1 MRRIYMD
8 HAATTPA
15 HPQVVQAML
24 PYFTEYFGNP
34 SSIYEDGIEVRQAIE
49 EARESLARSLGAK
62 PQEIVFTSGGT
73 EADNHALKGVLY
85 RSGEKKNHVITTA
98 IEHHA
103 VLESCHYLEKQ
114 GCEVTILPVDGQGLV
129 DPDAVRKAI
138 TPRTAIVSVMH
149 ANNEIGT
156 IEPIREI
163 SLITREAGV
172 YLHTDAVQTAGAL
185 EINVDDLGVDL
196 LSASAHKLYGPKGIG
211 CLYVRKGTKLHSFIH
226 GGAQESKR
234 RAGTENIPGIIG
246 FGKAMELAVEEREER
261 TAHLLPLRDRLI
273 REISERIPDACLNGH
288 PTLRLPNNVHFRF
301 KYIEGESICLNLD
314 FLGVDTSTGSA
325 CSSEA
330 LEPSHV
336 LIALGLPHEEAHGS
350 MRFTLGRGNTEEDVD
365 YLVKEL
371 PPIIEKLRAMSPLY
385 KP

>member
-8 HAATTPA
+8 HAATTPT
-15 HPQVVQAML
+15 HPDVVQAML

-49 EARESLARSLGAK
+49 AARESLARGLGAN
-62 PQEIVFTSGGT
+62 PREIVFTSGGT

-114 GCEVTILPVDGQGLV
+114 GYEVTILPVDGQGLV

-172 YLHTDAVQTAGAL
+172 YLHTDAVQSAGIL
-185 EINVDDLGVDL
+185 EMNVDDLGVDL

-246 FGKAMELAVEEREER
+246 FGKAMELAVEERAER
-261 TAHLLPLRDRLI
+261 TAHLLPLRDKLI
-273 REISERIPDACLNGH
+273 RGIRESIPDAYLNGH
-288 PTLRLPNNVHFRF
+288 PTLRLPNNAHFRF

-325 CSSEA
+325 CSSES

-336 LIALGLPHEEAHGS
+336 LLALGLPVEESHGS
-350 MRFTLGRGNTEEDVD
+350 MRFTLGRDNTEEDVD
-365 YLVKEL
+365 YLIREL
-371 PPIIEKLRAMSPLY
+371 PPIIDKLRAMSPLY
-385 KP
+385 KA